1 MDLSKI
7 KMVVTDM
14 DGTLLNPNHE
24 VSERFFELF
33 EALRKKNIQFVA
45 ASGRQY
51 NSMAEKLE
59 TVKDDTIFIAENGA
73 LVMHREKQLLVN
85 PLMPAEVGTVLKSV
99 KGIDGAHPVLCC
111 NQKAF
116 VTGHSRPFVKLLRE
130 YYSCFEEVNTLESI
144 EEQVLKVAVYH
155 FEGSEAYIYPH
166 VKHLESQLKVK
177 VSGTHWVDFSNR
189 YAHKGHA
196 LEMVM
201 KDRGIS
207 KNEVMVFGDY
217 FNDVEMMQLSLYS
230 FAMANAH
237 PEVKKVAQFETAS
250 NEAFGVE
257 KVLEK
262 LVG

>member
-1 MDLSKI
+1 
-7 KMVVTDM
+7 M

-33 EALRKKNIQFVA
+33 EALRKKDIQFVA

-59 TVKDDTIFIAENGA
+59 TIKDDTIFIAENGA

-85 PLMPAEVGTVLKSV
+85 PLMPAEVDIVLKSV
-99 KGIDGAHPVLCC
+99 ENIDGAHPVLCC

-130 YYSCFEEVNTLESI
+130 YYSHFEEVQVLEDVD
-144 EEQVLKVAVYH
+144 EQVLKVAVYH
-155 FEGSEAYIYPH
+155 FNGSEAHIYPH
-166 VKHLESQLKVK
+166 VKHLDGQLKVK
-177 VSGTHWVDFSNR
+177 VSGTHWVDFSNQK
-189 YAHKGHA
+189 AHKGHA

-201 KDRGIS
+201 KDYGVS
-207 KNEVMVFGDY
+207 ENEIMVFGDY
-217 FNDVEMMQLSLYS
+217 FNDLEMMQLSQYS

-250 NEAFGVE
+250 NQAFGVE